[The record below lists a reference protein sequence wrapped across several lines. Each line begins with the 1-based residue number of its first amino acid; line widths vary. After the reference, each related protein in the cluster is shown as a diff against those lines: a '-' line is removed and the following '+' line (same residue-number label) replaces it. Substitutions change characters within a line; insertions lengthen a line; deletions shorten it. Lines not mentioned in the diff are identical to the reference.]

1 MRNLVVFLG
10 IFTMLG
16 VTPGCS
22 KRMVVPG
29 ILAGTGAAAIVG
41 GTAYRLSLPV
51 NDSVGLLGRQP
62 EQKAGISILLFAGA
76 ALVLAGVIWA
86 ATTPVCESDLDCW
99 SGDVCEQS
107 TGTCVVRPTVDPGSN
122 ENVDTAFLMMNRNII
137 DPLGFESSRYALNL
151 YP

>member
-1 MRNLVVFLG
+1 MRILVVFLG
-10 IFTMLG
+10 IFTMLC

-41 GTAYRLSLPV
+41 GTAYRLSLPD

-99 SGDVCEQS
+99 SGDVCAKS
-107 TGTCVVRPTVDPGSN
+107 TGTCVVRPFD
-122 ENVDTAFLMMNRNII
+122 
-137 DPLGFESSRYALNL
+137 DPLGYDPSKYALEL
-151 YP
+151 YSL

>member
-1 MRNLVVFLG
+1 MRNLVVFLS
-10 IFTMLG
+10 IFTLLC
-16 VTPGCS
+16 VTSGCS

-41 GTAYRLSLPV
+41 GTAYRLSLPG

-62 EQKAGISILLFAGA
+62 QQKAGISILLFAGA
-76 ALVLAGVIWA
+76 ALILAGVIWA

-99 SGDVCEQS
+99 SGDVCEKS
-107 TGTCVVRPTVDPGSN
+107 TGTCVVRPTGEKATDKS
-122 ENVDTAFLMMNRNII
+122 VDTAILMMENNFI
-137 DPLGFESSRYALNL
+137 DPLDFKSSKYALNL